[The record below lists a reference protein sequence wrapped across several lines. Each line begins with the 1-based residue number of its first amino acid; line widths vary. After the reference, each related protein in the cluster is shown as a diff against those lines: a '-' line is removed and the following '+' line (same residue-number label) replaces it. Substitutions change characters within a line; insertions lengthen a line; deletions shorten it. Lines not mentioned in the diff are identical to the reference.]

1 MNISSLIFVAI
12 TSLFASN
19 IIAQN
24 NFNEISAV
32 DFSIQSPKT
41 STSDDSFETTSRN
54 SMARIIESISN
65 KFTYPTSMRAY
76 DIEGQSTVAFTLT
89 TSGNI
94 EDITIVES
102 LGAAFDYEIKK
113 VLAKLKDIP
122 VIIVDDTVVSQ
133 RLVMPIQFEL

>member
-1 MNISSLIFVAI
+1 MNLSSLIFVAI
-12 TSLFASN
+12 TSLFANS
-19 IIAQN
+19 IAQSN
-24 NFNEISAV
+24 VNEISAV
-32 DFSIQSPKT
+32 DFSIHSPKT
-41 STSDDSFETTSRN
+41 STSEISFETTSRN
-54 SMARIIESISN
+54 SMARIIEKISN
-65 KFTYPTSMRAY
+65 KFTYPASMRAY